1 MTTDKNSSGGVS
13 NQASGLT
20 FFVVEPDVVEPATAG
35 LTSLGQ
41 SPGWIRV
48 YMGWVQDPRL
58 GGNANGGELGSFY
71 VQRIEEEKEPTR
83 VYRVVESHAGKPAPR
98 AAGPRG
104 DNVEGAK

>member
-1 MTTDKNSSGGVS
+1 MTADKNSSGGVS

-41 SPGWIRV
+41 SPGWIRG
-48 YMGWVQDPRL
+48 YMGWVL
-58 GGNANGGELGSFY
+58 
-71 VQRIEEEKEPTR
+71 
-83 VYRVVESHAGKPAPR
+83 APR
-98 AAGPRG
+98 RS